1 MLSKKQKEEEDK
13 LGYKKSGFLLLAFFV
28 LCFSPKLI
36 AQENS
41 DCLQC
46 HENAEMCADFGAVEK
61 ARIDAVT
68 GDIDI
73 VSMVV
78 DQEAF
83 ATSIHGGEDFYCID
97 CHGDLEESEG
107 MHKPDVRR
115 VDCGGFCHSDQAE
128 TYFDSNH
135 VSLMKAKGFTPP
147 SCKNCHIGLAFHQ
160 STWGKEKPMFVPHAD
175 SAAHRKLTI
184 ETCGNCHQEYFA
196 EYKNNFHGQVAA
208 LGFTGLE
215 IPTCAD
221 CHGSHDILNSSN
233 PDSKM
238 GEQNRIAVCGKC
250 HEGSNLNFVR
260 HIEHPKIKDV
270 GFYKS
275 LVSAILH
282 FRSNPEA
289 VKDIGKNPQ
298 SSLLIVFVAYIGLLV
313 MIFSKFGMH
322 SLLIWLRTILDERN
336 GKEGDSHE

>member
-1 MLSKKQKEEEDK
+1 MLSKNTKESDSK
-13 LGYKKSGFLLLAFFV
+13 VSYKKGMILVLSFLVIAFCQN
-28 LCFSPKLI
+28 LY

-46 HENAEMCADFGAVEK
+46 HENAEMCKDFGTVEK
-61 ARIDAVT
+61 AKIDPVT
-68 GDIDI
+68 GDIQI

-97 CHGDLEESEG
+97 CHGDLEDSEG
-107 MHKPDVRR
+107 MHNPELKS
-115 VDCGGFCHSDQAE
+115 VDCGGFCHGDPAE
-128 TYFDSNH
+128 EFFNSNH
-135 VSLMKAKGFTPP
+135 VSLMKEKGYTPP

-160 STWGKEKPMFVPHAD
+160 ATWGKDRPMFVPHAD
-175 SAAHRKLTI
+175 GAAHRKSTI
-184 ETCGNCHQEYFA
+184 ETCGNCHKKHLDS
-196 EYKNNFHGQVAA
+196 YKNGFHGQVAA
-208 LGFTGLE
+208 LGFTGTE

-221 CHGSHDILNSSN
+221 CHGSHNILNSSN

-250 HEGSNLNFVR
+250 HDGATLNFVR
-260 HIEHPKIKDV
+260 HIEHPKIKDI

-275 LVSAILH
+275 IISSMMHI
-282 FRSNPEA
+282 FSNPQG

-298 SSLLIVFVAYIGLLV
+298 TSLLIVYVAYLGLLV
-313 MIFSKFGMH
+313 MIFSKFGLH
-322 SLLIWLRTILDERN
+322 ALLTWFRTVLDERK
-336 GKEGDSHE
+336 GKDNDSHE